1 MRKPISVARRLKLP
15 VQSSVEAF
23 SLDWIGLW
31 AISLGIASCAIAT
44 LIYVTSGEGRAAA
57 FALAVPAALIG
68 LFLRIKPQS
77 TAGHDDDLS

>member
-23 SLDWIGLW
+23 SPDWIGIW
-31 AISLGIASCAIAT
+31 AISLGVISCAVAT
-44 LIYVTSGEGRAAA
+44 LIYVTSGDGRAAA
-57 FALAVPAALIG
+57 FTLTVPAALIG

-77 TAGHDDDLS
+77 TAERQDSD